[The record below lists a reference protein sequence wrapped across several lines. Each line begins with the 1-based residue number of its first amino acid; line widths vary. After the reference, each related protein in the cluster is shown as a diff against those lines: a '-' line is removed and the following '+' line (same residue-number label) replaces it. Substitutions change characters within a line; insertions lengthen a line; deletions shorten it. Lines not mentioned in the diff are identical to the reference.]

1 MKSFFIFSLALVCT
15 FAVPAEYTGYQ
26 VLRINVKNEDDA
38 SKLVE
43 IQKIPKFDFW
53 TEIIVGKNVDIM
65 GSAMNA
71 DRLKTWLDSNNLDWS
86 VMISD
91 VQSLME
97 LEKIPS
103 SSSPSNREKTGH
115 NMDWTQY
122 HPIEEMYGWFDYLET
137 TYDFCETENIGET
150 FEGQQMIVMKVCK
163 GGCGNKPAMWIDSGI
178 HAREW
183 ISPAVGTWML
193 NELVENNADHPDLL
207 DKLDWYFLPSHN
219 PDGYHK
225 SQTDDRL
232 WRKTTTQYESDSCQ
246 GTDANRNWDF
256 HWAEAGSSPDS
267 CTQTYHGPEAFSE
280 VEARNV
286 RDFILAHKDNIKFF
300 QTLHSYSQLILF
312 PWGYTSDPA
321 PGYDAMNDLANRGN
335 DALFAA
341 HGKYYEPGCIP
352 CVLYVASGTSLDWA
366 LGVAGIPYVYS
377 IELRDTGTY
386 GFLLPPSE
394 IIPTAEETWAWH
406 VVAAN
411 QIISE
416 FSP

>member
-150 FEGQQMIVMKVCK
+150 FEGQQMIVMKATICMT
-163 GGCGNKPAMWIDSGI
+163 N
-178 HAREW
+178 
-183 ISPAVGTWML
+183 T
-193 NELVENNADHPDLL
+193 
-207 DKLDWYFLPSHN
+207 
-219 PDGYHK
+219 
-225 SQTDDRL
+225 
-232 WRKTTTQYESDSCQ
+232 
-246 GTDANRNWDF
+246 
-256 HWAEAGSSPDS
+256 
-267 CTQTYHGPEAFSE
+267 
-280 VEARNV
+280 
-286 RDFILAHKDNIKFF
+286 
-300 QTLHSYSQLILF
+300 
-312 PWGYTSDPA
+312 
-321 PGYDAMNDLANRGN
+321 
-335 DALFAA
+335 
-341 HGKYYEPGCIP
+341 
-352 CVLYVASGTSLDWA
+352 
-366 LGVAGIPYVYS
+366 
-377 IELRDTGTY
+377 
-386 GFLLPPSE
+386 
-394 IIPTAEETWAWH
+394 
-406 VVAAN
+406 
-411 QIISE
+411 
-416 FSP
+416 